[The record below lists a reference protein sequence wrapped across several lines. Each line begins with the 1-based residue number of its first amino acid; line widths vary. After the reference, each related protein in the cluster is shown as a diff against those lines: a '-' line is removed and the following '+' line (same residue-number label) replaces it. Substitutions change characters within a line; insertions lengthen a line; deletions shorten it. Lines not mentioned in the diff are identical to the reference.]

1 MHWDF
6 SEGKVL
12 AEGDLFTADQDL
24 VVHLNPLVLS
34 QSPGVISIIPRCYLN
49 PQVLSQPP
57 GAISI
62 PRCNPN
68 PQV

>member
-49 PQVLSQPP
+49 PLVLSQ
-57 GAISI
+57 
-62 PRCNPN
+62 
-68 PQV
+68 